1 VSLTARDVAEIVRV
15 LEESSFDSLELEING
30 MQLRLRRSGA
40 GASQPVAAPVTRA
53 SGADRSAATTS
64 PGPSVATTTAANTP
78 SSTGPV
84 GTTPAP
90 APLLGIFYRAPK
102 PGEPPFVQVG
112 DRVHADSIIGIIEVM
127 KLMNT
132 VRAGHDGEVIEISAA
147 NGELVEYGQ
156 PLLWIR
162 QS

>member
-15 LEESSFDSLELEING
+15 LEESSFDTLELEING

-40 GASQPVAAPVTRA
+40 GGSAGGSAPQ
-53 SGADRSAATTS
+53 
-64 PGPSVATTTAANTP
+64 TTAPPMQQTP
-78 SSTGPV
+78 PPAAASAVPASAGPV
-84 GTTPAP
+84 GATSIP

-112 DRVHADSIIGIIEVM
+112 DRVRADSIIGIIEVM

-132 VRAGHDGEVIEISAA
+132 VRAGHEGEIVEISAA

-156 PLLWIR
+156 PLLWLR
-162 QS
+162 KS

>member
-15 LEESSFDSLELEING
+15 LEESSFDTLELEING
-30 MQLRLRRSGA
+30 VQLKLRRSGA
-40 GASQPVAAPVTRA
+40 GAKPASAPASVAPTVTPA
-53 SGADRSAATTS
+53 LSGAVPPGAGPAGAT
-64 PGPSVATTTAANTP
+64 AI
-78 SSTGPV
+78 
-84 GTTPAP
+84 P

-112 DRVHADSIIGIIEVM
+112 DRVRADSIIGIIEVM

-132 VRAGHDGEVIEISAA
+132 VRAGHDGEVVEISAA
-147 NGELVEYGQ
+147 NSELVEYGQ

-162 QS
+162 KS

>member
-15 LEESSFDSLELEING
+15 LEESSFDSLELDING
-30 MQLRLRRSGA
+30 MQLRLKRSGA
-40 GASQPVAAPVTRA
+40 VAPHSEAMQTRVADRNADAALVATPAAAAAAPAV
-53 SGADRSAATTS
+53 
-64 PGPSVATTTAANTP
+64 
-78 SSTGPV
+78 TGPA
-84 GTTPAP
+84 GTVPVT

-102 PGEPPFVQVG
+102 PGEPPFVQSG
-112 DRVHADSIIGIIEVM
+112 DRVRADSIIGIIEVM

-132 VRAGHDGEVIEISAA
+132 VRAGFDGEVVEINAA

-162 QS
+162 KS